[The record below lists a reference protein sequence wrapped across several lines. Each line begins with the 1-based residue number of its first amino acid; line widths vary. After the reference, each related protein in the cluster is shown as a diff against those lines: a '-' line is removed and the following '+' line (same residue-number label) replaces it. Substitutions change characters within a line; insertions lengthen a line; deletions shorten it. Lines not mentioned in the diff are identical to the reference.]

1 MDKEK
6 FEVVVV
12 KKFED
17 PISDEIIR
25 RNGWKDVVTDV
36 KPLGGKIAIGVE

>member
-6 FEVVVV
+6 FELGVV

-17 PISDEIIR
+17 PNSDEIKM